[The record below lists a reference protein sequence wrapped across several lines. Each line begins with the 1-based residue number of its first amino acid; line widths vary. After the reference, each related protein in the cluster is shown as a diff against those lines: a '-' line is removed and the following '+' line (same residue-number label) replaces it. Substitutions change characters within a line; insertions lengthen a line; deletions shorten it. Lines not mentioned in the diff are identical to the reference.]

1 MKKTIYIC
9 DICQQTVDCEDLRTI
24 TISKQLQEDFDI
36 KTNNIDFCS
45 KCFRNFIEKTRSACS
60 NPIFDNNYGLPRR
73 K

>member
-9 DICQQTVDCEDLRTI
+9 DICKQTVDCEDLRTI

-45 KCFRNFIEKTRSACS
+45 KCFRNFIEQTRSNCF